1 MNRVLE
7 VFDRWVQRGPF
18 TPRDLGRYRIVY
30 CVLLFFLMPRLS
42 WLAGYPSSF
51 YVPPTGPF
59 QWLNG
64 FPPAGVLIA
73 IEVVAY
79 LLLTAT
85 LFGVWTKASS
95 IGLSLVLMVDF
106 GLNFSVG
113 KVDHSMVMV
122 IVPLILAFARWGDH
136 LSIDAVRRRARGRAE
151 DRTTTTDLDDP
162 DRQPQWPLRLLGFC
176 LGTAFVSAALPK
188 VLGGW
193 LSLSTQASYGYQVRS
208 DFNSGRSS
216 LLSELL
222 VNTPFPPMWEA
233 LDWATVALEGLA
245 VLALVTWRSWRIVLA
260 VLVLFHI
267 SVGLSLG
274 IWFASNIVVYGAF
287 VAWGRLDLPRWTVP
301 DRWAGRATWAVGP
314 TVALVAVALW
324 WLGGLLANDI
334 EMFRMIIIAIGG
346 IVAVG
351 YLVAQLTS
359 LLRGRRTAGASA
371 G

>member
-1 MNRVLE
+1 MNRALDR
-7 VFDRWVQRGPF
+7 FDRWVQQGPF
-18 TPRDLGRYRIVY
+18 TARDLGRYRVVY
-30 CVLLFFLMPRLS
+30 CVLLFLLMPRLS

-59 QWLNG
+59 EWLNG
-64 FPPAGVLIA
+64 FPPTGVLVA
-73 IEVVAY
+73 IEILAY

-85 LFGVWTKASS
+85 LFGVWTTASS
-95 IGLSLVLMVDF
+95 IGLSLVLMIDF

-136 LSIDAVRRRARGRAE
+136 FSVDAMRRRARSGQGGPMVTAI
-151 DRTTTTDLDDP
+151 LDDP
-162 DRQPQWPLRLLGFC
+162 QRQPQWPLRLLGFC
-176 LGTAFVSAALPK
+176 LGAAFVSAAVPK

-193 LSLSTQASYGYQVRS
+193 LSLSTQASYAYQVRS

-233 LDWATVALEGLA
+233 LDWATVLLEGLA
-245 VLALVTWRSWRIVLA
+245 VLALVSWRSWRIALA
-260 VLVLFHI
+260 VLVLFHV

-274 IWFASNIVVYGAF
+274 IWFASNLVVYGAF
-287 VAWGRLDLPRWTVP
+287 VAWGRLQLPGWSLPERWT
-301 DRWAGRATWAVGP
+301 ARASWLVGP
-314 TVALVAVALW
+314 MVALTTLALW
-324 WLGGLLANDI
+324 WLGGLLSNDI
-334 EMFRMIIIAIGG
+334 EMFRMLIIAIGG

-351 YLVAQLTS
+351 YLLTQVAGLF
-359 LLRGRRTAGASA
+359 RGRRTVGAA
-371 G
+371 AD